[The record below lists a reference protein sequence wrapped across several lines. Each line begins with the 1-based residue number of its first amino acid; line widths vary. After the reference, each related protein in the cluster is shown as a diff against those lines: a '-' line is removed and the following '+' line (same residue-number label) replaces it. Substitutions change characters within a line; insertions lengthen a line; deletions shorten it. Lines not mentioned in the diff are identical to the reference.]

1 MIPPYFIFV
10 HSLCQNF
17 LAKNANHDTILFILK
32 SKWGR
37 NLMADWKLLVENR
50 SPRKYRA
57 GQMVYL
63 QGARP
68 ECFYYLVSGSVRSF
82 ISSSAGEE
90 RVLTVHRAGDLMG
103 EASFFDG
110 CPRVTSAMAVEDCQ
124 ILTIDRAQLD
134 AAFQRHPELALPM
147 LQYLARTVRLLS
159 DHVES
164 SSLPALQRVARWLL
178 GQPGAEDGPIKAT
191 HEGIG
196 QAVGLS
202 RVTVSRALG
211 EMSAQGLVELGY
223 RSVAALD
230 WEGLKALAFN
240 A

>member
-1 MIPPYFIFV
+1 MITVFPA
-10 HSLCQNF
+10 QR
-17 LAKNANHDTILFILK
+17 AGKTQGREANHLAVWD
-32 SKWGR
+32 
-37 NLMADWKLLVENR
+37 LLAEGH

-57 GQMVYL
+57 GQLVYL

-68 ECFYYLVSGSVRSF
+68 DCFYYLISGSVRSF

-90 RVLTVHRAGDLMG
+90 RVLTVHRSGDLMG

-110 CPRVTSAMAVEDCQ
+110 CPRVTSAMALEDCR
-124 ILTIDRAQLD
+124 ILTIDRGQLD

-147 LQYLARTVRLLS
+147 LQYLARTVRILS
-159 DHVES
+159 DHVEA
-164 SSLPALQRVARWLL
+164 SSLPAQQRVARWLL
-178 GQPGAEDGPIKAT
+178 AQPAAPGGSLRAT

-202 RVTVSRALG
+202 RVTVSRVLG
-211 EMSAQGLVELGY
+211 ELAAQGLAALGY
-223 RSVAALD
+223 RSVTILD
-230 WEGLKALAFN
+230 RDRLEALAFE

>member
-1 MIPPYFIFV
+1 
-10 HSLCQNF
+10 
-17 LAKNANHDTILFILK
+17 
-32 SKWGR
+32 
-37 NLMADWKLLVENR
+37 MADWNLLAEDR
-50 SPRKYRA
+50 SPRTYRT
-57 GQMVYL
+57 GQLVYL
-63 QGARP
+63 QGTRP
-68 ECFYYLVSGSVRSF
+68 DHFYYLVSGSVRSF

-90 RVLTVHRAGDLMG
+90 RVLAIHRTGDLMG

-110 CPRVTSAMAVEDCQ
+110 CPRVTSAMALEDCQ
-124 ILTIDRAQLD
+124 ILAIDRAQLD

-164 SSLPALQRVARWLL
+164 SALPALQRVARWLL
-178 GQPGAEDGPIKAT
+178 AQPGPGNGSIKAT

-211 EMSAQGLVELGY
+211 ELSARGLVELGY
-223 RSVAALD
+223 RSVSVLD
-230 WEGLKALAFN
+230 RGGLEGLAFGS
-240 A
+240 